1 MFHSSSSLFLF
12 PFSEKITEIGE
23 KLSEWLPGGGG
34 ETISDCT
41 TSRSLHRPK
50 IDLER

>member
-1 MFHSSSSLFLF
+1 MFYSSSSLFLF
-12 PFSEKITEIGE
+12 PFPEKITEIGE